1 MSAMTNCHEADY
13 DQLPTDSNLPSGEFN
28 GGSDVSRST
37 ARSIMTHGW
46 LQVLAG
52 CLGCAILTAVSPGGR
67 TTPAIGV
74 LHRCSG
80 QLAPLAPFACESVAR
95 MGLPTRLRVAQFLGP
110 CQAALSGASGNAYDP
125 SFTCSMTNSD
135 YHWNLAVSIMVNFAA
150 FIVPAALII
159 LFGAWRDSAPH
170 ESEAWWQKRAS
181 WVVTAVEIGAFVQ
194 VLCATILAPHESIID
209 PFLLDSNTPHY
220 PTTSIFNGTSGGA
233 VSTFNSS
240 LCPYAVQGN
249 LALAGMLN
257 D

>member
-1 MSAMTNCHEADY
+1 
-13 DQLPTDSNLPSGEFN
+13 
-28 GGSDVSRST
+28 VSRST

-74 LHRCSG
+74 LHKIGCIQGALLVGAAGSWHLLRLSPAN
-80 QLAPLAPFACESVAR
+80 QWHAWACLLVCVW
-95 MGLPTRLRVAQFLGP
+95 PNFWGP
-110 CQAALSGASGNAYDP
+110 VIAALSGASGNAYDP